1 MDGQAGWRC
10 TGLHWQ
16 DGRPVLGAVLAGR
29 RHERVVAAGTEVSWR
44 LRGPRYCS
52 GPWLAGETD
61 RRPCPHRAEIEP
73 SGGAVLC
80 VPCQAV
86 DRGLALARDRILDD
100 GRTYLLYLAW
110 FGGDLAKVGLTAEQR
125 GHARLQEQGAPVFT
139 VVARGPLPAVRRAEL
154 TVSGAGL
161 ARERFGV
168 RAKAEQWWHLP
179 GPAERAARVAE
190 LRAAVVGLLAGHP
203 VELFPAGEVVDQVG
217 LFGLTDGPPRTY
229 REVVGLADGA
239 AVSGTL
245 RAPIGRQLFLD
256 QPDGGEPL
264 LLDARRLTGWGLSPA
279 PSGPCSGVEVRA
291 HRRPP
296 APDAQRALF

>member
-10 TGLHWQ
+10 TGLDWR
-16 DGRPVLGAVLAGR
+16 DGQAVLGAVRSGR
-29 RHERVVAAGTEVSWR
+29 RHERVVAAGTAVSWR
-44 LRGPRYCS
+44 LHGPRYCS
-52 GPWLAGETD
+52 GPWLAGEAD

-73 SGGAVLC
+73 STGAVLC

-125 GHARLQEQGAPVFT
+125 GRARLLEQGAPVFT

-154 TVSGAGL
+154 TVAGAGL

-179 GPAERAARVAE
+179 GPEERAARVAE
-190 LRAAVVGLLAGHP
+190 LRAAVLGVLAGHP
-203 VELFPAGEVVDQVG
+203 VELFPQGEVVDQVG
-217 LFGLTDGPPRTY
+217 LFGLSAGPPPVY

-239 AVSGTL
+239 TVGGTL
-245 RAPIGRQLFLD
+245 LAPVGRQLFLE

-279 PSGPCSGVEVRA
+279 PSGPCSGVELRRR
-291 HRRPP
+291 RRPP